1 MSLTDTERAAIDAA
15 NATGRRPVMFI
26 HGLWLLASSWD
37 HWAAL
42 FEEAGYAPV
51 APGWPDDPETVEE
64 ARKDPTVFA
73 GKSVGQIS
81 DHYSEAA
88 QALNQKPVVI
98 GHSFGGLLTEIVAGR
113 GHAAASVPISPAP
126 ARGVLPLPLAQ
137 LRSSFPV
144 LGNPLNFGRAV
155 TLTKGQFRYG
165 FGNAVS
171 EEESDALYEEYHVAG
186 PGKVIFQAATGNLNP
201 FTETKAD
208 ATNPDRGPMLVIG
221 AKLDHTVPAVVS
233 KASFTREKKNQAV
246 TEYHEFEDRG
256 HSLTID
262 ARWREVADVAL
273 SFVTKVAP
281 A

>member
-1 MSLTDTERAAIDAA
+1 MSLTDTERASIEAA

-37 HWAAL
+37 RWAEL
-42 FEEAGYAPV
+42 FEEAGYAAV
-51 APGWPDDPETVEE
+51 APGWPDDPLTVEE
-64 ARKDPTVFA
+64 ARQDPTVFA

-88 QALNQKPVVI
+88 QALDQEPVVI

-126 ARGVLPLPLAQ
+126 ARGVLPLPPAQ
-137 LRSSFPV
+137 LKSSFPV

-171 EEESDALYEEYHVAG
+171 QEESDALYDEYHVAG

-208 ATNPDRGPMLVIG
+208 AKNPDRGPMLVIG

-233 KASFTREKKNQAV
+233 KASFNREKKNEAV

-262 ARWREVADVAL
+262 ARWKEVADVAL
-273 SFVTKVAP
+273 DFVTKVAP